1 MCNVKGIVKEIE
13 EVKTTTSGFRTQRI
27 AVLEDGQYGT
37 IIPIEFLGDKVDL
50 SSALKVD
57 QAVNV
62 SINMKGTIYNEK
74 RYVSLTGWKIE

>member
-13 EVKTTTSGFRTQRI
+13 EIKTSTSGFRTQRI

-57 QAVNV
+57 QKVNISV
-62 SINMKGTIYNEK
+62 NMKGTIYNEK
-74 RYVSLTGWKIE
+74 RYVSVNGWKIE